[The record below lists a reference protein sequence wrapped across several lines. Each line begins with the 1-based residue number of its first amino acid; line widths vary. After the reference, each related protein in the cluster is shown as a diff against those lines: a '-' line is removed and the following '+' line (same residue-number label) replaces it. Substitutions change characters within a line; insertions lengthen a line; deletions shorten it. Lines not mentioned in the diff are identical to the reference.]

1 VTTIRIVRD
10 YRRVP
15 SQFRAAVAAIGN
27 FDGVHRGHRALIGRS
42 AEIAAAADAPMGLVT
57 FEPHPRRVFA
67 PDSPPFRL
75 TPFRNKARIL
85 AGLGVEVLFALRFNA
100 ALHRKTADEFVADVL
115 VAGLG
120 LGHVVIGYDFVFG
133 RGRAG
138 NAELMQRLGEVH
150 DFQVTVIG
158 PVMHDDDVCSST
170 IIRVDLEGGR
180 ARRAAELLGHWWEI
194 EGRVRGGDRRGRT
207 IGFPTANLHLSPGA
221 FRPALGVYAVHVG
234 IDGPNGTTWHTG
246 AANLG
251 RRPTVDGQ
259 GIVLEVHVFDFSGDL
274 YARQVRVAF
283 VEHLRPER
291 RFDGLEALKAQIGR
305 DCEQARA
312 VLARPENALT
322 AYPTPCAAQR

>member
-1 VTTIRIVRD
+1 
-10 YRRVP
+10 
-15 SQFRAAVAAIGN
+15 
-27 FDGVHRGHRALIGRS
+27 
-42 AEIAAAADAPMGLVT
+42 M
-57 FEPHPRRVFA
+57 
-67 PDSPPFRL
+67 
-75 TPFRNKARIL
+75 
-85 AGLGVEVLFALRFNA
+85 
-100 ALHRKTADEFVADVL
+100 
-115 VAGLG
+115 
-120 LGHVVIGYDFVFG
+120 
-133 RGRAG
+133 
-138 NAELMQRLGEVH
+138 
-150 DFQVTVIG
+150 
-158 PVMHDDDVCSST
+158 
-170 IIRVDLEGGR
+170 
-180 ARRAAELLGHWWEI
+180 
-194 EGRVRGGDRRGRT
+194 
-207 IGFPTANLHLSPGA
+207 
-221 FRPALGVYAVHVG
+221 HVG